1 MATDV
6 KRASQTHQVPHIGLP
21 HIEPVNNV
29 SNANTAPIGAMDL
42 DKMSASGCLQTI
54 KKKEHK
60 ASKRYENKESHALG
74 TWTYII
80 LTAEPCTRSS
90 GLLKRAK

>member
-6 KRASQTHQVPHIGLP
+6 NLASQTHQVPHIGLP
-21 HIEPVNNV
+21 HIEPVNSV
-29 SNANTAPIGAMDL
+29 SSANTAPIGAIDL

-80 LTAEPCTRSS
+80 LTAEPCTMSS

>member
-21 HIEPVNNV
+21 HIEPVNSV
-29 SNANTAPIGAMDL
+29 SSANTAPIGAIDL

-60 ASKRYENKESHALG
+60 ASKKYENKESHALG

-80 LTAEPCTRSS
+80 LTAEPCTMSS